1 MTTKRR
7 SLAGLAI
14 ILSAFVLLVPAVAS
28 AQIVQVHSGPSDA
41 RQTLN
46 FSLGYF
52 VLKGLDSRVDD
63 DVLLNDLQNAE
74 PLLFEVN
81 DFNNVTFGGEYLFG
95 INRYLEAGVGVNY
108 YQRTVHSIFANV
120 THADGGEI
128 TQDLKLRTIPMSF
141 TARFLPIGRGS
152 VEPYIGAGLVVIP
165 WRYSE
170 VGEFVDFDGTIF
182 PARVHR
188 RRNGGRPDDSRR
200 RPRPGWQLR
209 RRWRGPVA
217 EGRGEWLARCRIP
230 RGQAGSRRLD
240 DELHFRVPLLTFVS
254 AGDEANGARR

>member
-1 MTTKRR
+1 MTKRR

-14 ILSAFVLLVPAVAS
+14 ILSTAFVLLVPAVAS
-28 AQIVQVHSGPSDA
+28 AQIVAGQFRSVRRPTDPQFQPG
-41 RQTLN
+41 
-46 FSLGYF
+46 
-52 VLKGLDSRVDD
+52 VLRAQGTRLACRRRCAAERSAERRAAAVRGQR
-63 DVLLNDLQNAE
+63 LQQRDFRRRISVRLRA
-74 PLLFEVN
+74 LF
-81 DFNNVTFGGEYLFG
+81 
-95 INRYLEAGVGVNY
+95 EAGVGVGY
-108 YQRTVHSIFANV
+108 YQRTVPSVFANV

-128 TQDLKLRTIPMSF
+128 TQDLKLRTIPISF

-152 VEPYIGAGLVVIP
+152 VEPYIGAGLVAIP

-182 PARVHR
+182 PAAVHR

-209 RRWRGPVA
+209 RRRRGPVA
-217 EGRGEWLARCRIP
+217 EGRGEWAARRRIP